1 MLTALGQC
9 AHDRFSL
16 TRRFQLAGR
25 QLPAND
31 RVRRR
36 KVQISVAKRDAGA
49 PGVAEQ
55 LLLIELA
62 VTVGVAQR
70 VDAARVGAI
79 LLDGDVDIAVGGGDE
94 MPRGTEIVGRDERAE
109 AVGQLE
115 SAVTGIARRRRRG
128 ATARRN
134 RSREADRD

>member
-1 MLTALGQC
+1 VLVLTALGQC

-94 MPRGTEIVGRDERAE
+94 MPRGPR
-109 AVGQLE
+109 L
-115 SAVTGIARRRRRG
+115 SA
-128 ATARRN
+128 ATSAQKP
-134 RSREADRD
+134 SGSLSPPLP

>member
-1 MLTALGQC
+1 
-9 AHDRFSL
+9 
-16 TRRFQLAGR
+16 
-25 QLPAND
+25 ND

-62 VTVGVAQR
+62 DTVGVAHR

-109 AVGQLE
+109 AVGQLQ
-115 SAVTGIARRRRRG
+115 AAGTGIACRRDDTG
-128 ATARRN
+128 
-134 RSREADRD
+134 ADRCPRPRALRAPSPAASAPSPSPPSA